1 MGHSA
6 RNTAVNTLPH
16 TETDNKQ
23 VNKLIHTNGTK
34 CLETN
39 NRGALVANDR
49 VGRKMSLRILR
60 ESFSGKLVFI
70 L

>member
-34 CLETN
+34 CLEAN

-49 VGRKMSLRILR
+49 VGRKMRLRILR